1 LQESGQILAK
11 RGESSM
17 KPRQSEA
24 SKRQDNLFQ
33 SRLDQQLNSQHPLF
47 RLAQQIDWSYFER
60 EFGTL
65 YAAEVGRP
73 GVPTR
78 LLVGLHYLKHA
89 YNESDES
96 VVEKWIEN
104 PYWQYFCGYEFFQH
118 QLPCHPTSL
127 VKWRQRLQADGVEKL
142 LKEVLATAVRS
153 GALPEKDL
161 QCVIV
166 DTTVQEKAIAFPTDA
181 RLYQKARVAVVRE
194 AQKAGLKL
202 RQSYQRVGKQAL
214 FKQSRYARARQL
226 KRARKE
232 EKKLRNYLGR
242 VVRDVERKLST
253 PSDRFKELLGNAK
266 RIQTQKKDD
275 KQKLYSMH
283 APEVECIAKGK
294 AHKKYEFGCKAA
306 VATTAKSNW
315 IVATQAQ
322 HGNPYD
328 GATLKPTLDQIER
341 LSGVRPKQALVDRGY
356 RGKEHHPEDVKIHI
370 PGQHKAR
377 GALKKLF
384 RRRSAIEPVIGH
396 NKQDHG
402 LERNHLKGKEGD
414 RINALLAG
422 CGFNLRKLLRA
433 FSCALRNWLSEMVF
447 KRMVGSY
454 RSTRDSAFV

>member
-1 LQESGQILAK
+1 
-11 RGESSM
+11 M
-17 KPRQSEA
+17 KPRQSQA
-24 SKRQDNLFQ
+24 SNRQDNLFQ

-47 RLAQQIDWSYFER
+47 RLARQIDWSYFER

-65 YAAEVGRP
+65 YAEEVGRP

-127 VKWRQRLQADGVEKL
+127 VKWRQRLKADGVEKL

-153 GALPEKDL
+153 GALLEKDL
-161 QCVIV
+161 QCVTV
-166 DTTVQEKAIAFPTDA
+166 DTTVQEKAVAFPTDA
-181 RLYQKARVAVVRE
+181 RLYQKARVAVVRA
-194 AQKAGLKL
+194 AQKAGVKL
-202 RQSYQRVGKQAL
+202 RQSYQRVGKKAL
-214 FKQSRYARARQL
+214 FNQSRYARARQL

-232 EKKLRNYLGR
+232 EKKLRTYLGR
-242 VVRDVERKLST
+242 VVRDVERKLPT
-253 PSDRFKELLGNAK
+253 PSDQFKELLTNAK
-266 RIQTQKKDD
+266 RIQGQKRGDT
-275 KQKLYSMH
+275 QKLYSVH

-294 AHKKYEFGCKAA
+294 AHKKYEFGCKTS
-306 VATTAKSNW
+306 VATTSKSNW
-315 IVATQAQ
+315 IVATQAH

-328 GATLKPTLDQIER
+328 GATLKPTIDQIER
-341 LSGVRPKQALVDRGY
+341 LTGVRPKQAVVDRGY

-384 RRRSAIEPVIGH
+384 KRRSAIEPVIGH
-396 NKQDHG
+396 DKQDHG

-433 FSCALRNWLSEMVF
+433 FSCALLNWLSEIVF
-447 KRMVGSY
+447 KLSPSSY
-454 RSTRDSAFV
+454 RSTGDFAVA